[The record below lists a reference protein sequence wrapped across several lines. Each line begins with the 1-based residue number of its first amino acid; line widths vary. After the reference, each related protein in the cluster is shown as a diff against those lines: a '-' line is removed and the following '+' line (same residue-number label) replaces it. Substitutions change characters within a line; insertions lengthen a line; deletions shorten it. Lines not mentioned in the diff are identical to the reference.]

1 MSVPRPRRLGHVNL
15 FVGDLEASLAF
26 YETVAGFEIVRREPE
41 IGGGFL
47 SNGATH
53 HDIGLIQVAAG
64 PLTGRDGHVQASS
77 GRASRPGLNHL
88 AFEMA
93 SEADLVARYRAIRR
107 KKGVEIRTTA
117 DHIISRS
124 VYLYDPDGNVVEL
137 YADMLDDWRE
147 VFTLDRE
154 DNVSGDWIPG
164 ATPPDPTERYP
175 RTTILRRVEDACL
188 HPRRIDHAVLAVSD
202 IKRSVAFYRSVMG
215 LDVVHRNEGAVCL
228 AGSDSFDFDLV
239 LVPVGVGGK
248 PGFGHAAYLL
258 AEGEKADPA
267 LRRLTEAGV
276 PVLDIDRN
284 AGGGYAITIADPDG
298 HPARFVTA

>member
-15 FVGDLEASLAF
+15 FVGDLEVSLAF

-77 GRASRPGLNHL
+77 GRANRPGLNHL

-93 SEADLVARYRAIRR
+93 SEADLVARHRAIRR
-107 KKGVEIRTTA
+107 KQGVEIRTTA

-147 VFTLDRE
+147 IFTLDRE
-154 DNVSGDWIPG
+154 DSVSGDWTPG
-164 ATPPDPTERYP
+164 AAPPDKTERYP
-175 RTTILRRVEDACL
+175 RTTVLRRVEDACL
-188 HPRRIDHAVLAVSD
+188 HPRRIDHAALAVAD
-202 IKRSVAFYRSVMG
+202 IKRSVAFYRTVMG
-215 LDVVHRNEGAVCL
+215 LEVVHENGGAVCL
-228 AGSDSFDFDLV
+228 AGSDSHDFDLV
-239 LVPVGVGGK
+239 LVPGGTDAK
-248 PGFGHAAYLL
+248 PGFSHAAYLL
-258 AEGEKADPA
+258 AEGEKPEPA

-276 PVLDIDRN
+276 PVLGIDRN
-284 AGGGYAITIADPDG
+284 EDGGFALTIADPDG
-298 HPARFVTA
+298 LLARFVTA

>member
-15 FVGDLEASLAF
+15 FVSDLEASLAF

-53 HDIGLIQVAAG
+53 HDIGLIQVAGG
-64 PLTGRDGHVQASS
+64 PLTGRGGHVQASS
-77 GRASRPGLNHL
+77 GRANRPSLNHL

-107 KKGVEIRTTA
+107 KQGVEIRTTA

-137 YADMLDDWRE
+137 YADMLDHWRE

-154 DNVSGDWIPG
+154 DNVSGDWTPG

-175 RTTILRRVEDACL
+175 RTTVLRRVDGAYL
-188 HPRRIDHAVLAVSD
+188 HPRRIDHAALAVAD
-202 IKRSVAFYRSVMG
+202 IKRSVAFYRTAMG
-215 LDVVHRNEGAVCL
+215 LEVVHENEGAVCL
-228 AGSDSFDFDLV
+228 AGSDSHDFDLV
-239 LVPVGVGGK
+239 LVPAGQGAK
-248 PGFGHAAYLL
+248 PGFSHAAYLL
-258 AEGEKADPA
+258 ADGEKAEPA
-267 LRRLTEAGV
+267 LRRLTEAGI
-276 PVLDIDRN
+276 PVLGLDRN
-284 AGGGYAITIADPDG
+284 NDGGYALTISDPDG
-298 HPARFVTA
+298 LLSRFVTA